1 MSENIQSI
9 ANGTY
14 TIGETNKLT
23 FSAGPGSVIDE
34 PSAGTVRIGNDE
46 TVLWSAEG
54 GAFSLTASESI
65 YNFEY
70 IDVWQAGGTE
80 DVTMRIPTKYIAKN
94 NDFATTKTYLD
105 FVNQLYTFGAK
116 YSVSNNGTVLESTG
130 KGYGYV
136 VNIASTTVLEKYSNN
151 EYNGKISKV
160 VGINRIGGNA

>member
-1 MSENIQSI
+1 MNTIYD
-9 ANGTY
+9 GTFVLGQ
-14 TIGETNKLT
+14 TSATN
-23 FSAGPGSVIDE
+23 FVAGPGIKIDE
-34 PSAGTVRIGNDE
+34 PSAGIVRIGADE
-46 TVLWSAEG
+46 TVLCSAEG

-70 IDVWQAGGTE
+70 IYVWQAGGTE
-80 DVTMRIPTKYIAKN
+80 DVSMRIPTKYIAKN

-160 VGINRIGGNA
+160 VGINRISGGNA